1 MSSAVIVAH
10 HQRVEAAALAVTA
23 ATWLRQRGFAVWM
36 PPADAS
42 ALGLD
47 ALADAR
53 PPGEADLALS
63 LGGDGTMLRTIDLL
77 DGSKTTVLG
86 VNVGQLGYLTEVEP
100 GALVGALERYT
111 AGDYEVEE
119 RMMLAVEAE
128 PVGEARPRG
137 WRALNEAVIERQ
149 ESGHTVRLHVRI
161 DGAPFTTYAADGLIV
176 ATPTGSTA
184 YSLSARGPV
193 VSPRHRAL
201 LLTPVSPHM
210 LFDRALVLDP
220 DETIEI
226 EVAGTRSAD
235 LNVDGQRALTLAQGS
250 VVRLQAAV
258 GVRPLRAVR
267 PPALPSDP
275 EGQVRPGGP
284 LMLSELVVRDLGVIG
299 EARLLLGPG
308 LTAVTG
314 ETGAGKTLLVEAV
327 ALLIGGRAE
336 AGLVRPGASE
346 TVVEGRFL
354 VGEDEVVLSRVVPA
368 EGRSRA
374 YVNGRLATVAELAE
388 HGRLLVDLH
397 GQHAHQSLL
406 AGATQRAALDRFA
419 AIDLEPLVVARQ
431 RIRRLEDALAAL
443 GGDARTRAR
452 EIDLLRYQVDELT
465 RAELADAAEDERLI
479 VEEEALA
486 DVQAHREAAQSALAH
501 LGEDGARDAA
511 AAAASILAGRGPF
524 QEPQMRLV
532 SLSVELDDVIE
543 ELHRV
548 ADGLDEDPTR
558 LEEIGARRHLLHEL
572 RRKYG
577 EALADVIAYRNEAA
591 TRLAELEAHDERVA
605 ELEIELHA
613 ARGAEAEVAG
623 AVGRARRAA
632 APKLARAVQGHLAD
646 LAMPRARVA
655 VAVEGGGE
663 AREVTFEL
671 AANPGSPPGP
681 IARVAS
687 GGELARAML
696 ALRLVLTE
704 APDTLL
710 FDEVDAGVGGEAALA
725 VGRSLARLGQRHQV
739 LAVTHLAQV
748 AAFAEHQIVVDKR
761 ESGARTV
768 VEARPVDGEDR
779 VVELARMLS
788 GLSASGSARR
798 HAEELLDGA
807 RAAVAP

>member
-1 MSSAVIVAH
+1 
-10 HQRVEAAALAVTA
+10 
-23 ATWLRQRGFAVWM
+23 
-36 PPADAS
+36 
-42 ALGLD
+42 
-47 ALADAR
+47 
-53 PPGEADLALS
+53 
-63 LGGDGTMLRTIDLL
+63 
-77 DGSKTTVLG
+77 
-86 VNVGQLGYLTEVEP
+86 
-100 GALVGALERYT
+100 
-111 AGDYEVEE
+111 
-119 RMMLAVEAE
+119 
-128 PVGEARPRG
+128 
-137 WRALNEAVIERQ
+137 
-149 ESGHTVRLHVRI
+149 
-161 DGAPFTTYAADGLIV
+161 
-176 ATPTGSTA
+176 
-184 YSLSARGPV
+184 
-193 VSPRHRAL
+193 
-201 LLTPVSPHM
+201 
-210 LFDRALVLDP
+210 
-220 DETIEI
+220 
-226 EVAGTRSAD
+226 
-235 LNVDGQRALTLAQGS
+235 
-250 VVRLQAAV
+250 
-258 GVRPLRAVR
+258 
-267 PPALPSDP
+267 
-275 EGQVRPGGP
+275 
-284 LMLSELVVRDLGVIG
+284 
-299 EARLLLGPG
+299 
-308 LTAVTG
+308 
-314 ETGAGKTLLVEAV
+314 
-327 ALLIGGRAE
+327 
-336 AGLVRPGASE
+336 
-346 TVVEGRFL
+346 
-354 VGEDEVVLSRVVPA
+354 
-368 EGRSRA
+368 
-374 YVNGRLATVAELAE
+374 
-388 HGRLLVDLH
+388 
-397 GQHAHQSLL
+397 
-406 AGATQRAALDRFA
+406 
-419 AIDLEPLVVARQ
+419 
-431 RIRRLEDALAAL
+431 
-443 GGDARTRAR
+443 
-452 EIDLLRYQVDELT
+452 
-465 RAELADAAEDERLI
+465 
-479 VEEEALA
+479 
-486 DVQAHREAAQSALAH
+486 
-501 LGEDGARDAA
+501 
-511 AAAASILAGRGPF
+511 
-524 QEPQMRLV
+524 MRLV

-605 ELEIELHA
+605 ELEIELHS

-761 ESGARTV
+761 ERGARTV

-788 GLSASGSARR
+788 GLSGSGSARR

>member
-1 MSSAVIVAH
+1 
-10 HQRVEAAALAVTA
+10 
-23 ATWLRQRGFAVWM
+23 
-36 PPADAS
+36 
-42 ALGLD
+42 
-47 ALADAR
+47 
-53 PPGEADLALS
+53 
-63 LGGDGTMLRTIDLL
+63 
-77 DGSKTTVLG
+77 
-86 VNVGQLGYLTEVEP
+86 
-100 GALVGALERYT
+100 
-111 AGDYEVEE
+111 
-119 RMMLAVEAE
+119 
-128 PVGEARPRG
+128 
-137 WRALNEAVIERQ
+137 
-149 ESGHTVRLHVRI
+149 
-161 DGAPFTTYAADGLIV
+161 
-176 ATPTGSTA
+176 
-184 YSLSARGPV
+184 
-193 VSPRHRAL
+193 
-201 LLTPVSPHM
+201 
-210 LFDRALVLDP
+210 
-220 DETIEI
+220 
-226 EVAGTRSAD
+226 
-235 LNVDGQRALTLAQGS
+235 
-250 VVRLQAAV
+250 
-258 GVRPLRAVR
+258 
-267 PPALPSDP
+267 
-275 EGQVRPGGP
+275 
-284 LMLSELVVRDLGVIG
+284 MLSELVVRDLGVIG

-406 AGATQRAALDRFA
+406 AGATQRAALDRYA

-577 EALADVIAYRNEAA
+577 ETLADVIAYRNEAA

-605 ELEIELHA
+605 ELEIELHS

-761 ESGARTV
+761 ERGARTV

-788 GLSASGSARR
+788 GLSGSGSARR